1 MLGYDRNSVPEK
13 SLFMGFLLDLSPDEN
28 DSSPVKTRSY
38 CKQTK
43 LCAAISAVFGLWW
56 LTSVY
61 PQIKK
66 RII

>member
-1 MLGYDRNSVPEK
+1 MLNSSRNNMPEK
-13 SLFMGFLLDLSPDEN
+13 ALFMGFLLDLSSDKN
-28 DSSPVKTRSY
+28 DNPSVRRSY